1 MIVNGVLL
9 ELGGAKS
16 GLRIARDTQRT
27 AVLENAAFKKQCIEH
42 GFQNMWKAKTN
53 IYESKYRQF

>member
-16 GLRIARDTQRT
+16 GLRIARDTHRT
-27 AVLENAAFKKQCIEH
+27 TVLENAAFKKA
-42 GFQNMWKAKTN
+42 M
-53 IYESKYRQF
+53 YRT